1 MRHRVSAPH
10 ATMQIVPP
18 ETTPSVPIATPIDR
32 VASATRVLALHLPR
46 VSRRCSKPNS
56 PMISVTLAQEVRR
69 SLKVMGDVVVLD
81 RVAAK
86 P

>member
-1 MRHRVSAPH
+1 
-10 ATMQIVPP
+10 
-18 ETTPSVPIATPIDR
+18 
-32 VASATRVLALHLPR
+32 
-46 VSRRCSKPNS
+46 
-56 PMISVTLAQEVRR
+56 MISVTLAQEVRR